1 MLRLLS
7 LGDTEVR
14 SQGLRRFVRSTTAVE
29 ILCILLVALVLIW
42 SKAPAAQV
50 RPCLALIAV
59 FGAGIVMFRARRF
72 FPRQTQIKLSIE
84 SWTMM
89 LFITGVLW
97 FTGKLS
103 SSLLNLYLLP
113 IVLSA
118 LTLGRAATMVQIGAI
133 FVSHMLMAGA
143 DPNVD
148 VFSLLYASQAVGTLT
163 PFFLVAYLTTS
174 LSADVNEAR
183 EHLENLAQIDEL
195 TGSLNMRAFNE
206 VLHRQHLQLEKEQG
220 VYAVIVIDI
229 DKLKSI
235 NETFGHDAGNSA
247 IVLVSQSIQRSI
259 RATDSGARLSAGEFA
274 VLLPLADP
282 ETADIV
288 VKRIRHQVYN
298 TTLDVRSRMIRCTV
312 SIGVANYPKDG
323 RDPRELMTLAD
334 RRMRRDKELRRPPPA
349 G

>member
-14 SQGLRRFVRSTTAVE
+14 SQSLHRFVRSTTAVE
-29 ILCILLVALVLIW
+29 VLCILLVALVLIW
-42 SKAPAAQV
+42 SKAPAAEI
-50 RPCLALIAV
+50 RPVLALIAA
-59 FGAGIVMFRARRF
+59 FGGAIVAFRARRF

-97 FTGKLS
+97 FTGKLAS
-103 SSLLNLYLLP
+103 PLLNLYLLP
-113 IVLSA
+113 VILSA

-133 FVSHMLMAGA
+133 FVCHMAMAGN
-143 DPNVD
+143 DPNTE
-148 VFSLLYASQAVGTLT
+148 VFSLLYASVAVGTLT

-195 TGSLNMRAFNE
+195 TGALNMRAFND
-206 VLHRQHLQLEKEQG
+206 VLQKQHRQIEKEQG
-220 VYAVIVIDI
+220 VYAVIALDI

-235 NETFGHDAGNSA
+235 NESFGHEFGNSA
-247 IVLVSQSIQRSI
+247 IVLVAQSIQRSI
-259 RATDSGARLSAGEFA
+259 RSSDFGARLSAGEFA
-274 VLLPLADP
+274 VLLPFATP
-282 ETADIV
+282 EIAEIV

-298 TTLDVRSRMIRCTV
+298 TTLDVRSRMIRCSV
-312 SIGVANYPKDG
+312 SIGVASYPKDG
-323 RDPRELMTLAD
+323 RDPRELMSLAD

-349 G
+349 A